1 MVSIRRALGYG
12 FLLWLIPF
20 IVAVLI
26 FPLKKSESP
35 LFETIMPVT
44 LTICAVVL
52 SILYL
57 KKVDGSFLIES
68 IQIGGLWFLISII
81 IDLAMFM
88 WGPMQMSFLD
98 YMCDIGLTY
107 LIFPAVTIGYG
118 WLLEKHGKRALQIT
132 PAEADKRHR

>member
-26 FPLKKSESP
+26 FPLKKSGSP

-57 KKVDGSFLIES
+57 KRVGRNYLIES
-68 IQIGGLWFLISII
+68 IKLGGLWFFISII
-81 IDLAMFM
+81 IDLGMFM
-88 WGPMQMSFLD
+88 GGPMKMSFLD
-98 YMCDIGLTY
+98 YMFDIGLTY
-107 LIFPAVTIGYG
+107 LIFPTVTIGYG
-118 WLLEKHGKRALQIT
+118 CMLAKQGKTA
-132 PAEADKRHR
+132 